1 MELST
6 FIIILFLLLIL
17 SFYLIKEFQ
26 SNNNKLVTLS
36 LLLFFIPM
44 LLITKTILIKTSIHY
59 IYFKGLG
66 LQFKFSLDIPALIF
80 LWLNYLLFL
89 FLYTFLPLKQQNNLQ
104 NGLLLFLFVINN
116 FFFLAGDLITFII
129 FWEAMLIPSTLLI
142 YYFSGE
148 KSRSNALEYLIYNF
162 GFSIFLIFGIIL
174 LYVNS
179 QTIELN
185 ALKYVPHYL
194 IALLLYIGIMVKTPV
209 VPLHGW
215 LLNTYYHLPS
225 PITAIFSGIL
235 SKYALYAFYRFF
247 ENVSLSLNF
256 LLLITIASAIISALL
271 ALSHKDLK
279 KIFTYM
285 SMSHL
290 NIMLAGSIAMLPYF
304 SISLIIPFSLF
315 HGLLSFIL
323 FIYIYYLES
332 ITGELNIDNYGNL
345 TVLTPKFT
353 FFFVTY
359 LLVLAGFP
367 IFAYFFI
374 EFILLSTLFKVSILL
389 GFLLSLAI
397 GINLTYKAIVFYKL
411 IFLKNTGS
419 ASLKM
424 KDLPKSLLSLSLITF
439 ILILYLTFI
448 FYPLLNLLSQGGI

>member
-17 SFYLIKEFQ
+17 SFYLIKGFQ

-36 LLLFFIPM
+36 LLLFFNPM
-44 LLITKTILIKTSIHY
+44 LLITKTILIKTSIYY